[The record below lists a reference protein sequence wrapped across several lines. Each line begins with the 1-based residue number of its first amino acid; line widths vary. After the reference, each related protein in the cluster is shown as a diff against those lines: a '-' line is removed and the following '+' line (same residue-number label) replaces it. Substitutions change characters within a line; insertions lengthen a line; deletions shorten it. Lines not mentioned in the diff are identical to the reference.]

1 MRLGRSGGAS
11 GNGRRHHSP
20 RVCDS
25 NQTKR
30 FDVNAVW
37 FTSAVTK
44 LTQHDLGL
52 ALISCHHL
60 PTYFKNALC
69 HVGLHWYDIGSPTG
83 HLCHNHCLQSHIWNK
98 LKAEDKAVSAI
109 VNRRHLLATR
119 YTAVRAPSTLAC
131 SHSCVAHDRNHAC
144 HRGACSR
151 SHEPRVR
158 PRCSTVTG
166 ELYALMFS
174 SSYH

>member
-1 MRLGRSGGAS
+1 MLRLETGEEAPQS
-11 GNGRRHHSP
+11 

-109 VNRRHLLATR
+109 ANRRHLLATR
-119 YTAVRAPSTLAC
+119 YTVRVLMPKRGAGSANAKAAVAKGGVLVGQDVHDDILQEIAVRADLE
-131 SHSCVAHDRNHAC
+131 
-144 HRGACSR
+144 GAL
-151 SHEPRVR
+151 E
-158 PRCSTVTG
+158 
-166 ELYALMFS
+166 
-174 SSYH
+174 

>member
-1 MRLGRSGGAS
+1 MILQYLNQNLTTKCREVVLTTVQLCSEPTVLRLETGEEAPQS
-11 GNGRRHHSP
+11 

-109 VNRRHLLATR
+109 ANRRHLLGM
-119 YTAVRAPSTLAC
+119 PGLG
-131 SHSCVAHDRNHAC
+131 HHA
-144 HRGACSR
+144 G
-151 SHEPRVR
+151 
-158 PRCSTVTG
+158 TG
-166 ELYALMFS
+166 SVPFETFRFL
-174 SSYH
+174 